1 MSVGDVVGRFTTYI
15 IDPALLIL
23 AAAGFFFFVWGL
35 VVFLLALAQ
44 GETGKTEEGKQHMIW
59 GVAGM
64 VIMFSVVG
72 IIALIN
78 NTFNFG
84 VNVDQSGNA
93 TYTPNTNITNIN
105 PGVNF
110 FGSNP

>member
-1 MSVGDVVGRFTTYI
+1 MSVADVVGRFTTYV
-15 IDPALLIL
+15 IDPLLLIL
-23 AAAGFFFFVWGL
+23 AAAGFFYFVWGL
-35 VVFLLALAQ
+35 VEFMFSLSQ
-44 GETGKTEEGKQHMIW
+44 GGETRNGKQHMIW
-59 GVAGM
+59 GVVGM

-84 VNVDQSGNA
+84 VNVNPSSGTG
-93 TYTPNTNITNIN
+93 TYNPNTNVNIN

-110 FGSNP
+110 FQSGQ

>member
-1 MSVGDVVGRFTTYI
+1 MSVGDVVGRFTTYV

-35 VVFLLALAQ
+35 VRFLLALSQ
-44 GETGKTEEGKQHMIW
+44 GGDTKEGKSHMLW

-84 VNVDQSGNA
+84 VNVNQNGSA
-93 TYTPNTNITNIN
+93 SYTPNTNITNIN

-110 FGSNP
+110 FK

>member
-1 MSVGDVVGRFTTYI
+1 MSVGDVVGRFTTYV

-35 VVFLLALAQ
+35 VKFLIALSQ
-44 GETGKTEEGKQHMIW
+44 GGDTKEGKDHMIW
-59 GVAGM
+59 GVVGM

-78 NTFNFG
+78 NTFQFG
-84 VNVDQSGNA
+84 VNVNPSGSA
-93 TYTPNTNITNIN
+93 SYTPNTNINNIN
-105 PGVNF
+105 TGQLF
-110 FGSNP
+110 H

>member
-1 MSVGDVVGRFTTYI
+1 MSVGDVVSRFTTYV

-35 VVFLLALAQ
+35 VVFLIALAQ
-44 GETGKTEEGKQHMIW
+44 GGDTKEGKQHMLW
-59 GVAGM
+59 GVIGM

-93 TYTPNTNITNIN
+93 NYTPNTDITNIN

-110 FGSNP
+110 FGNQ

>member
-1 MSVGDVVGRFTTYI
+1 MSVGDVVGRFTTYV

-35 VVFLLALAQ
+35 VEFLWTLSQ
-44 GETGKTEEGKQHMIW
+44 GGHPDEGKQHMIW
-59 GVAGM
+59 GLLGM

-78 NTFNFG
+78 NTFGFG
-84 VNVDQSGNA
+84 VNVNSAGTG
-93 TYTPNTNITNIN
+93 TYNPDTSVVNSIN
-105 PGVNF
+105 PGINF
-110 FGSNP
+110 FQSGQ

>member
-1 MSVGDVVGRFTTYI
+1 MSVGDVVGRFTTYV

-35 VVFLLALAQ
+35 VVFLMALSQ
-44 GETGKTEEGKQHMIW
+44 GGDDIKEGKQHMLY
-59 GVAGM
+59 GVLGM

-84 VNVDQSGNA
+84 VNVNQGGGAS
-93 TYTPNTNITNIN
+93 YTPNTDITNIN

-110 FGSNP
+110 FGNQ

>member
-1 MSVGDVVGRFTTYI
+1 MSVGDVVGRFTSYV
-15 IDPALLIL
+15 IDPVLLIL

-35 VVFLLALAQ
+35 VEFLFKLSQ
-44 GETGKTEEGKQHMIW
+44 GGDTKEGRDHMIW
-59 GVAGM
+59 GVVGM

-84 VNVDQSGNA
+84 VNVNSSGTG
-93 TYTPNTNITNIN
+93 TYTPDTSAVNSLNT
-105 PGVNF
+105 GVTF
-110 FGSNP
+110 FK

>member
-1 MSVGDVVGRFTTYI
+1 MSVGDVVGRFTTYV

-35 VVFLLALAQ
+35 VVFLMALAQ
-44 GETGKTEEGKQHMIW
+44 GGDTKDGKQHMLY
-59 GVAGM
+59 G
-64 VIMFSVVG
+64 VVG

-84 VNVDQSGNA
+84 VNVNQSGSA
-93 TYTPNTNITNIN
+93 SYTPNTDITNIN

-110 FGSNP
+110 FGSNQ

>member
-1 MSVGDVVGRFTTYI
+1 MSVGDVVGRFTTYV

-23 AAAGFFFFVWGL
+23 AAAGFFYFVWGL
-35 VVFLLALAQ
+35 VIFLLALAQ
-44 GETGKTEEGKQHMIW
+44 GDTSKTEAGKSHMLW
-59 GVAGM
+59 GVVGM

-84 VNVDQSGNA
+84 VNVNPSTGTG
-93 TYTPNTNITNIN
+93 TYNPDTSLNNIN
-105 PGVNF
+105 TGATF
-110 FGSNP
+110 FK

>member
-1 MSVGDVVGRFTTYI
+1 MSVGDVVGRFTTYV

-23 AAAGFFFFVWGL
+23 AAAGFFYFVWGL
-35 VVFLLALAQ
+35 VQFLIALNQ
-44 GETGKTEEGKQHMIW
+44 GGHPDEGKQHMIW
-59 GVAGM
+59 GVIGM

-84 VNVDQSGNA
+84 VNVNSSGTG
-93 TYTPNTNITNIN
+93 TYQPDTSSVNNIN
-105 PGVNF
+105 TGATF
-110 FGSNP
+110 FH